1 MNTPV
6 RKVYFIIPVLYLI
19 LAGFFAHIGLDHE
32 TRSFTI
38 QKGSLSVSGSG
49 QEGLD
54 KNSLSSFVIHLPGM
68 DMDMFKNSVY
78 LVDDSGNRKDIKVTG
93 YSFASG
99 DLAVSFTDS
108 VRMDFIFNPEG
119 TDTRM
124 VKVELSVPDEA
135 GRVAA
140 YVPAE
145 AKFTMNQLSFLPAYS
160 FSDRGKKRMYAFPAQ
175 ARYDTTAGIISIP
188 LENGKAVFSLFDTG
202 ETDPVSFYFF
212 GKEGPV
218 NNGAFEA
225 EVEGYITDSY
235 NSWRGE
241 RLNPDKGQWKEAD
254 GSFSFDNTL
263 ITALIAEDLKRGR
276 YSDAQRFITLAE
288 KQKDSISYLSAP
300 FTGRIVVTDEMR
312 QERDDALKKE
322 ISTALREK
330 DYSVF
335 LREGLIEELNWIS
348 SSALFRTF
356 NSFAAS
362 LDLDRDLPSSV
373 LAGMIEVYRDV
384 IKGNKE
390 QFHDVQRLF
399 SVIESHLYPHL
410 TRTAEGLFLLDDGK
424 INLRLS
430 LKTGLILRD
439 IGQMEEDPL
448 MSSIGRTLV
457 VSTLKLR
464 EEDGRISLHTDDST
478 SFYGGAL
485 FYKIITGN
493 EYYPHVDLF
502 NDVRVWS
509 AAKDITLRETE
520 GSYIFDISFPRE
532 ISQHLVIKG
541 IPPFKVL
548 KMHGI
553 PWNSDRRF
561 QYYTSGWVYNENER
575 TLYMKLN
582 QRKSKERI
590 EIEF

>member
-19 LAGFFAHIGLDHE
+19 LAGFFARIGIDHE

-38 QKGSLSVSGSG
+38 HKGPLSVSGSG

-54 KNSLSSFVIHLPGM
+54 KNSLSAFVIRLPGM
-68 DMDMFKNSVY
+68 DMDLFKNPVY
-78 LVDDSGNRKDIKVTG
+78 LVDTSGNRKDIKVTG
-93 YSFASG
+93 YSFAAG

-108 VRMDFIFNPEG
+108 VRMDFVFDPEG
-119 TDTRM
+119 KDTRI
-124 VKVELSVPDEA
+124 VTVELSVPEEA

-140 YVPAE
+140 YLPAE
-145 AKFTMNQLSFLPAYS
+145 AKVTMNQLSYLPAYS
-160 FSDRGKKRMYAFPAQ
+160 FSDREKKRMYAFPAQ
-175 ARYDTTAGIISIP
+175 SRYDTTAGIIRIP
-188 LENGKAVFSLFDTG
+188 LEDRKAVFSLFETG

-212 GKEGPV
+212 GKDGPV

-225 EVEGYITDSY
+225 EAEGYITDSY

-241 RLNPDKGQWKEAD
+241 RFNPEKGQWKEAD

-276 YSDAQRFITLAE
+276 YSDAQRFIGAAE
-288 KQKDSISYLSAP
+288 KQKDFISYLSAP
-300 FTGRIVVTDEMR
+300 FTGSIVVTDGKR

-322 ISTALREK
+322 ISTALGEK
-330 DYSVF
+330 DYSLF
-335 LREGLIEELNWIS
+335 LKEGLIEELNWIS

-356 NSFAAS
+356 NAYVAS
-362 LDLDRDLPSSV
+362 INLDREFPAAV
-373 LAGMIEVYRDV
+373 LTGMIEVYRDV
-384 IKGNKE
+384 IKGN
-390 QFHDVQRLF
+390 QDQYHDVLRLF
-399 SVIESHLYPHL
+399 SLIESSLYPHL
-410 TRTAEGLFLLDDGK
+410 TRAEEGLYLLDDGK
-424 INLRLS
+424 INLKLS

-448 MSSIGRTLV
+448 MSSIGRTMV

-464 EEDGRISLHTDDST
+464 EKDGRIPLYKDDDIF
-478 SFYGGAL
+478 FYGGAL
-485 FYKIITGN
+485 FYNTFTGN
-493 EYYPHVDLF
+493 EYYPHVNHFD
-502 NDVRVWS
+502 DVRVWS
-509 AAKDITLRETE
+509 AAKDITLQKTD

-532 ISQHLVIKG
+532 ISHHLVIKG

-548 KMHGI
+548 TMHGI

-561 QYYTSGWVYNENER
+561 QYYTSGWVYNEKER

-590 EIEF
+590 EIAF